1 MKRSPGRVARPS
13 ETMPLMVKKRVEPGI
28 WKTQYGRYQVI
39 YRDPAGKQRAKHT
52 SIG

>member
-1 MKRSPGRVARPS
+1 
-13 ETMPLMVKKRVEPGI
+13 MVKKRVEPGI